1 MHLVIL
7 FGKINQVRKWQSEE
21 EFRGRCHELCIL
33 VFSIPPPFPP
43 FHPSRSEL
51 RRRFT
56 HVDQLSGNMA
66 SGNTVFQWFAAFDSG
81 PKTPTQLSEEK
92 VTWGE
97 NHGLSL
103 WRRKVLR
110 QPGAVPDYWGETT
123 VSTPTRRS
131 TLPTLE
137 DAEPLRS
144 LPDSCKGSQ
153 VDDTSLG
160 TTLTT
165 RSRPF
170 PRRGS
175 LLGSVSTGFL
185 RSVAWVCASSS
196 WKREHKQQE
205 KELSLVKRD
214 LMRGHRVR

>member
-1 MHLVIL
+1 M
-7 FGKINQVRKWQSEE
+7 
-21 EFRGRCHELCIL
+21 CIL

-56 HVDQLSGNMA
+56 HVDQLSGNGLGKHCVPVVRSICQRPQDTDPTVRGN
-66 SGNTVFQWFAAFDSG
+66 SGRVHLRRESRSQSVKKEGPPSARCGARLLGRDHRLDSDPPVHTSNVG
-81 PKTPTQLSEEK
+81 
-92 VTWGE
+92 G
-97 NHGLSL
+97 
-103 WRRKVLR
+103 RR
-110 QPGAVPDYWGETT
+110 T
-123 VSTPTRRS
+123 
-131 TLPTLE
+131 
-137 DAEPLRS
+137 PLRS
-144 LPDSCKGSQ
+144 LPDSCKGRW
-153 VDDTSLG
+153 TTPAASLG

-196 WKREHKQQE
+196 
-205 KELSLVKRD
+205 
-214 LMRGHRVR
+214 

>member
-1 MHLVIL
+1 M
-7 FGKINQVRKWQSEE
+7 
-21 EFRGRCHELCIL
+21 CIL

-56 HVDQLSGNMA
+56 HVDQLSGNGLGKHCVPVVRSICQRPQDTDPTVRGN
-66 SGNTVFQWFAAFDSG
+66 SGLVH
-81 PKTPTQLSEEK
+81 L
-92 VTWGE
+92 
-97 NHGLSL
+97 
-103 WRRKVLR
+103 RRESRSQSVKKKVLR

-144 LPDSCKGSQ
+144 LPDSCKGRQ

-175 LLGSVSTGFL
+175 LVGSVSTGFL

-196 WKREHKQQE
+196 
-205 KELSLVKRD
+205 
-214 LMRGHRVR
+214 